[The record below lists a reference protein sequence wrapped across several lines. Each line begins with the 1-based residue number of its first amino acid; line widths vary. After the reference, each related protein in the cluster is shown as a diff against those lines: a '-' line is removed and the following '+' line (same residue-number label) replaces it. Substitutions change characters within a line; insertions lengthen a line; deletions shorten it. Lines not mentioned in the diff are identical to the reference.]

1 MKQSMNKHLNN
12 RSIISKLKF
21 EFFLLIAN
29 VILNILI
36 IGTLIFLA
44 IKFNPQFKLT
54 ESNIININN
63 LVIFSALIIVFKIQ
77 IKILNKHSKSLLAKS
92 RKILNEIKAEKGS
105 EN

>member
-1 MKQSMNKHLNN
+1 MTQSMNKHLNN

-54 ESNIININN
+54 ESNIINN

>member
-1 MKQSMNKHLNN
+1 MDKHLNN
-12 RSIISKLKF
+12 RSVITKLKF
-21 EFFLLIAN
+21 EFSLLIAN

-44 IKFNPQFKLT
+44 IKFSPQFKLT
-54 ESNIININN
+54 ENTVINN
-63 LVIFSALIIVFKIQ
+63 LIIFITLTFILKIQ

-92 RKILNEIKAEKGS
+92 RKILNEIKTEKES

>member
-1 MKQSMNKHLNN
+1 MKKQPTN
-12 RSIISKLKF
+12 RFVIFKLKF

-44 IKFNPQFKLT
+44 IKFSPQFKLT
-54 ESNIININN
+54 ESTIVNN

-77 IKILNKHSKSLLAKS
+77 IRILYKHAKSLLAKS
-92 RKILNEIKAEKGS
+92 QKILNEIKTEKGI
-105 EN
+105 ED

>member
-1 MKQSMNKHLNN
+1 MNKHLNN
-12 RSIISKLKF
+12 RSVISKLKF

-44 IKFNPQFKLT
+44 IKFNPQFKPT
-54 ESNIININN
+54 ENTIINN
-63 LVIFSALIIVFKIQ
+63 LVIFITLIFIFKIQ

-92 RKILNEIKAEKGS
+92 RKILNEIKAEKES
-105 EN
+105 EV

>member
-1 MKQSMNKHLNN
+1 MKKQPTN
-12 RSIISKLKF
+12 RSVIYKLKF

-44 IKFNPQFKLT
+44 IKFSPQFKLT
-54 ESNIININN
+54 ESTIINN
-63 LVIFSALIIVFKIQ
+63 LVIFSALIIGFKMQ

-92 RKILNEIKAEKGS
+92 QKILNEIKTEKGI
-105 EN
+105 ED